1 MPKKINSKKPFKPP
15 QPIQSIPPEMGQQP
29 QQMSLPSVLL
39 NVNLQFDAIKKLYN
53 DMILG
58 QYNTMEALINK
69 GYVTQEQIKEVS
81 LELMRGANN
90 V

>member
-1 MPKKINSKKPFKPP
+1 MKKVNDKKPFKPP
-15 QPIQSIPPEMGQQP
+15 QPIQSIPPEMGQP
-29 QQMSLPSVLL
+29 QQMPLPTILL

-58 QYNTMEALINK
+58 QYNTMEALIKK

-81 LELMRGANN
+81 LELMRGAKN